1 MNAIQVLEA
10 LKKPGINI
18 ALIYIL
24 LSAVGGAFGQV
35 LLKKGMSSI
44 GPLTLSLQTIP
55 STIWRMATN
64 PFVIVGLSIYLAGSF
79 FWLTALSRVQLSY
92 AYPFASLSYILMLIA
107 SWAFLNEEISLLR
120 LIGTGIIIIGVVL
133 VARS

>member
-1 MNAIQVLEA
+1 MNALQVMEA
-10 LKKPGINI
+10 LRKPGINV
-18 ALIYIL
+18 ALVYIL

-35 LLKKGMSSI
+35 LLKKGMSSM
-44 GPLTLSLQTIP
+44 GPLTLTLQTIP
-55 STIWRMATN
+55 GTIWRMATN
-64 PFVIVGLSIYLAGSF
+64 PYVIIGLSIYLAGTF

-107 SWAFLNEEISLLR
+107 SWAFLHEDISPVR
-120 LIGTGIIIIGVVL
+120 LVGTAVIIVGVIL